1 VRRLLV
7 VCAVTVAVL
16 LTFGAAEKGL
26 AVTALAAPGVAA
38 RFSSP
43 KVRAARRQALAH
55 GGASTMR
62 AATKPALP
70 PALRSSASFS
80 TTDTIAAGTSA
91 IRKLFLSLRL
101 PYSIPFSGLRS
112 GASSIT
118 TVTLDAT
125 AVVPSS
131 TSSST
136 SPVAAVT
143 TAPGGTAAA
152 PASDPSPKTIVV
164 ADGVSARTVAL
175 NSRAA
180 VYLTSSDTPN
190 RVFTLSKSAAFP
202 SGIALTPIA
211 GNGQAGSL
219 GDGGA
224 AVAAQLDLSLQSLFA
239 RSGVAITTDGT
250 IFIADSQNSTIR
262 SIAGA
267 GSSEPGVIRSVA
279 GRWAPQQNVTLSEP
293 MGIVIDRAGNLYI
306 ADQRAGAVIRMQGGS
321 DQLTVLAHVVSPASV
336 AITQDGSQ
344 LFVASAQTGAIFSIK
359 MQTQAI
365 ATVPGFAPIAPGP
378 VEAGSSSATAASGGV
393 CAAAQAAAAQ
403 GGATGS
409 ASGSGAS
416 TSSKAASEQVCP
428 AGIAVDGGGNLFVA
442 DANSGKILRVD
453 AASNKTTTAASD
465 LSIPGAIQF
474 DANGN
479 LYAAEQG
486 RTRVIELA
494 GLGDPASVI
503 ALSPAAAGFP
513 TVAVGGTSPTQT
525 FTLAN
530 NSANALSGVTVTM
543 AGANPAD
550 FTIES
555 TTCTAALAASSTCTI
570 SAASTPTAIG
580 SRSAT
585 LTVTDSTPS
594 DLATASLYTLALTPA
609 SATFENVPTGGTSPS
624 QTFTL
629 TNSSPTS
636 LTGVTIAFNP
646 PTTPGNFTQ
655 QSTSCTTML
664 AANSTCAIT
673 VAFTPQTTGSLSSAL
688 TVSETGG
695 ASTSATMSANGDD
708 FSLQFA
714 SGQPQ
719 EITILQGGSG
729 TINGFVQPAG
739 AFGQNGEK
747 VTFVCPTNL
756 PINTSC
762 AITPCPAAITVGAN
776 TPFQIT
782 FVTSTDAKPAPVPTG
797 GCSSYGPPPT
807 AWLMPGPGIRGSRG
821 DGRPGAI
828 ESAGSVLAFVL
839 PREPFAWEAARFPAL
854 MFTTQRADGNGDNS
868 RGDSRAASRA
878 FASPIFSFGLLAL
891 LAVGT
896 LLACGICGMVG
907 SERQRL
913 PLLVGV
919 SVIAFTGLVG
929 CHHKSGTTVFPGTPT
944 GTTTMVVTGNAVDAS
959 GNSLKSSRTIQ
970 FIVQVSPK

>member
-16 LTFGAAEKGL
+16 LAFGAADKGL

-38 RFSSP
+38 KFSSP
-43 KVRAARRQALAH
+43 KARAARRQALAH

-70 PALRSSASFS
+70 AASPSSASFS
-80 TTDTIAAGTSA
+80 TTDTIAAGAST

-101 PYSIPFSGLRS
+101 PSSIPFSGVRS

-118 TVTLDAT
+118 AVTLDAT

-131 TSSST
+131 TSSSA
-136 SPVAAVT
+136 SPAAAVT
-143 TAPGGTAAA
+143 TAPGGAAGAAA
-152 PASDPSPKTIVV
+152 SDLSPKTIVV

-202 SGIALTPIA
+202 SGVALTPIA

-224 AVAAQLDLSLQSLFA
+224 AVSAQLDLSLQSLFA

-306 ADQRAGAVIRMQGGS
+306 ADQRAGAVIRMQAGS

-336 AITQDGSQ
+336 AITQDGSR

-359 MQTQAI
+359 IQTQAI

-378 VEAGSSSATAASGGV
+378 VEAGSSSATAASGV

-403 GGATGS
+403 GGATSS

-416 TSSKAASEQVCP
+416 TSSRAASEQVCP

-570 SAASTPTAIG
+570 SVASTPTAIG

-695 ASTSATMSANGDD
+695 ASTSATMSASGDD

-719 EITILQGGSG
+719 EITILQGSSG
-729 TINGFVQPAG
+729 TINGFVQPVG

-762 AITPCPAAITVGAN
+762 AITPCPAAITVGSNA
-776 TPFQIT
+776 PFQIT

-807 AWLMPGPGIRGSRG
+807 AWLMPGPGMRGSRG

-839 PREPFAWEAARFPAL
+839 PQELFAWEEARFPAL
-854 MFTTQRADGNGDNS
+854 MFSTQRADGNGDNS
-868 RGDSRAASRA
+868 RGDSRAASSA

-907 SERQRL
+907 SGRQRL
-913 PLLVGV
+913 LLLVGV